1 MSFKGDIAALILGI
15 LQDGRLH
22 GYEISKR
29 IRMLSQEMLSLGEGQ
44 LYPALHRLEEEGLIA
59 SSWDIQ
65 EGRPNRKVYEIT
77 EAGLAELREKK
88 KAWEKFMSGVNSILM
103 TAKEGPRG

>member
-29 IRMLSQEMLSLGEGQ
+29 IRSLSQETLSLGEGQ
-44 LYPALHRLEEEGLIA
+44 LYPALHRLEEDGLID

-77 EAGLAELREKK
+77 PVGLAELKEKK
-88 KAWEKFMSGVNSILM
+88 KAWEKFTAGVNSILM
-103 TAKEGPRG
+103 ASKEGANG